1 MTPRERYEA
10 MLQGKACDIVP
21 RTPILM
27 RLAAEQ
33 IGAEYIEF
41 TRNFKVMV
49 EAQIFCAEKFGIDQL
64 SVISG
69 SYGETQGYG
78 GEIGYRPLGPYVSR
92 LPLGATTDL
101 STLRNPDPFTTP
113 LLIDRLNAIREYR
126 RRTGNNY
133 SVCGWIEGPAA
144 QSADMRGIEQFLMDL
159 IEDPEFCADCMDLVT
174 DKAIIFAKAQSEAGA
189 DTIGVGDAIASQVSL
204 RTYKKLILPREK
216 RLFEAIKALG
226 CYTKLHI
233 CGNITH
239 LLPAIAELD
248 VDIID
253 IDHMVDIKKVREI
266 LGSRIAITGNIDPV
280 LVMTSTP
287 AVISQTMHD
296 TFVTVGAPFLLNAGC
311 EIPPGTPDG
320 NLQAL
325 CQKID
330 AGVGF

>member
-1 MTPRERYEA
+1 MTPKQRYEA
-10 MLQGKACDIVP
+10 MLKGQPYDIVP

-41 TRNFKVMV
+41 TRNHKVMV
-49 EAQIFCAEKFGIDQL
+49 KSQIFCAEKFGIDQL

-78 GEIGYRPLGPYVSR
+78 GEISYRPLGPYVSH
-92 LPLGATTDL
+92 LPLGDTTDL

-113 LLIDRLNAIREYR
+113 LLIDRLDAIREYR
-126 RRTGNNY
+126 RLTGDNY

-159 IEDPEFCADCMDLVT
+159 IEEQEFCAECMDLVT
-174 DKAIIFAKAQSEAGA
+174 DKAIIFAKAQCDAGA
-189 DTIGVGDAIASQVSL
+189 DTIGVGDAIASQISL
-204 RTYKKLILPREK
+204 RTYKKLVFPREK
-216 RLFEAIKALG
+216 RLFDAIKALG

-239 LLPAIAELD
+239 LLPAIAGLD

-266 LGSRIAITGNIDPV
+266 LGQRVTITGNIDPV
-280 LVMTSTP
+280 LVMTSNPETIEQ
-287 AVISQTMHD
+287 AMRETY
-296 TFVTVGAPFLLNAGC
+296 TAVGAPYLLNAGC
-311 EIPPGTPDG
+311 EVPPGTPDD
-320 NLQAL
+320 NLKAL
-325 CQKID
+325 CLEITI
-330 AGVGF
+330 

>member
-1 MTPRERYEA
+1 MTSKQRYEA
-10 MLQGKACDIVP
+10 MLTGASCDIIP

-33 IGAEYIEF
+33 IGAEYVEF
-41 TRNFKVMV
+41 TRNHKVMV

-78 GEIGYRPLGPYVSR
+78 GEISYRPLGPYISR
-92 LPLGATTDL
+92 LPLGNTTDL
-101 STLRNPDPFTTP
+101 DTLRNPDPFTTP
-113 LLIDRLNAIREYR
+113 LLIDRLNAIRKYR
-126 RRTGNNY
+126 RLTGNNY

-159 IEDPEFCADCMDLVT
+159 VEEQEFCADCMDIVT
-174 DKAIIFAKAQSEAGA
+174 DKAIVFAKAQRDAGA
-189 DTIGVGDAIASQVSL
+189 DTIGVGDAICSQVSP
-204 RTYKKLILPREK
+204 RTYRKLILPREK
-216 RLFEAIKALG
+216 RLFAAIKALG

-253 IDHMVDIKKVREI
+253 IDHMVDMKKVREI
-266 LGSRIAITGNIDPV
+266 LGPRVTITGNIDPV
-280 LVMTSTP
+280 LVMTSSP
-287 AVISQTMHD
+287 EHIENVMHE
-296 TFVTVGAPFLLNAGC
+296 TFAAVGAPYLLNAGC
-311 EIPPGTPDG
+311 EVPPGTSDA
-320 NLQAL
+320 NLRAL
-325 CQKID
+325 CTKITL
-330 AGVGF
+330 

>member
-10 MLQGKACDIVP
+10 MLAGRACDSVP

-41 TRNFKVMV
+41 TRNYKVMV

-78 GEIGYRPLGPYVSR
+78 GEIGYRPLGPYIKK

-101 STLRNPDPFTTP
+101 STLRDPDPFTTP

-126 RRTGNNY
+126 RLTGNNY

-144 QSADMRGIEQFLMDL
+144 QAADMRGIEQFLMDL
-159 IEDPEFCADCMDLVT
+159 VEDQEFCADVMDLVT
-174 DKAIIFAKAQSEAGA
+174 DKAILFAEAQRDAGA
-189 DTIGVGDAIASQVSL
+189 DTIGVGDAIASQVSP
-204 RTYKKLILPREK
+204 RTYRKLILPREK
-216 RLFEAIKALG
+216 RIFDAIKALG

-253 IDHMVDIKKVREI
+253 VDHMVDIKAVRSI
-266 LGSRIAITGNIDPV
+266 LGPRVTITGNIDPV
-280 LVMTSTP
+280 LVMTSNPETI
-287 AVISQTMHD
+287 AQTMR
-296 TFVTVGAPFLLNAGC
+296 TTYATVGAPYLLNAGC
-311 EIPPGTPDG
+311 EVPPGTPDA

-325 CQKID
+325 CLKINC
-330 AGVGF
+330 